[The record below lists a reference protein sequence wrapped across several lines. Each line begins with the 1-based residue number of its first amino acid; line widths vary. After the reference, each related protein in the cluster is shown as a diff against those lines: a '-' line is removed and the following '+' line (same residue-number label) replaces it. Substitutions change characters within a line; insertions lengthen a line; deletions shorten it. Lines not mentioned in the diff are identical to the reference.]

1 MNERLKRDL
10 IKSPAEPSVNII
22 SALIKYGYVYF
33 QHALGVKLTQIQCPV
48 SLESLLVCHA
58 PYRSVWSV
66 HWPLLWANIV
76 FPHMDVHFKIKTKRI
91 NQKKKEKEKQSNT
104 SYLVECALI
113 SLVVMLHPADSFHFS
128 TAETVTAAVATP
140 ALEKRDLQTL
150 DFR

>member
-1 MNERLKRDL
+1 MLHFTARQFSAPRSNIIHLWFNVKWEAGHYEMNERLKRDL

-91 NQKKKEKEKQSNT
+91 NQKKRKKKSK
-104 SYLVECALI
+104 
-113 SLVVMLHPADSFHFS
+113 
-128 TAETVTAAVATP
+128 ATP
-140 ALEKRDLQTL
+140 PTWSSVLWFL
-150 DFR
+150 